1 MLRNFQRILIVVIV
15 FMLVLSVGL
24 CGYAVS
30 HLTAAVFLHS
40 AAHGDPEALFVAL
53 LPVVLLAVTVCLL
66 VVYKNGKQA

>member
-1 MLRNFQRILIVVIV
+1 MLRNFQQVLIVVIV
-15 FMLVLSVGL
+15 LLLVLSIGL

-53 LPVVLLAVTVCLL
+53 LPVALLVVTVCLL
-66 VVYKNGKQA
+66 VVYKTGK